1 MWGKVKKLE
10 ELRNKIDVIDSEI
23 IALLNDRL
31 SLVVKIKRTKKN
43 LNIPVEDLNREL
55 EVLQNLQS
63 GNLEQKFIK
72 DLYDV
77 IFAYSKEI
85 QNKQ

>member
-1 MWGKVKKLE
+1 MKKLE

-31 SLVVKIKRTKKN
+31 ALVLQIKKAKKN

-85 QNKQ
+85 QNK

>member
-10 ELRNKIDVIDSEI
+10 ELRNKMDVIDSEI

-31 SLVVKIKRTKKN
+31 ALVLQIKKAKKN

-85 QNKQ
+85 QNK

>member
-31 SLVVKIKRTKKN
+31 ALVLQIKKAKKN

>member
-31 SLVVKIKRTKKN
+31 ALVLQIKKAKKN

-85 QNKQ
+85 QNK

>member
-55 EVLQNLQS
+55 EIMQNLQT
-63 GNLEQKFIK
+63 GNLEHKFIK

>member
-1 MWGKVKKLE
+1 VWGKVKKLE
-10 ELRNKIDVIDSEI
+10 ELRNKMDVIDSEI

-31 SLVVKIKRTKKN
+31 ALVLQIKKAKKN

-85 QNKQ
+85 QNK

>member
-1 MWGKVKKLE
+1 MNKLN

-31 SLVVKIKRTKKN
+31 ALVLQIKKAKKN